1 MELRIFSRL
10 YQKEN
15 ESAHRSPS
23 AFIEEEIEME
33 LEECAEV
40 SFSFLQFLIQAASC
54 LRKMDIN
61 QCGRLTGILCRMAEL
76 VLVT

>member
-1 MELRIFSRL
+1 
-10 YQKEN
+10 
-15 ESAHRSPS
+15 
-23 AFIEEEIEME
+23 ME